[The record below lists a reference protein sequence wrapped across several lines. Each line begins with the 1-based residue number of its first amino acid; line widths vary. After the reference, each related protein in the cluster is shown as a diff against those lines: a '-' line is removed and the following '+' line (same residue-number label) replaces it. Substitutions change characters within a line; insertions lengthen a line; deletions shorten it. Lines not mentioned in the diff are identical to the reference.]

1 MLHNDTFL
9 ESSIVTVA
17 NEKRQCI
24 CLIDFLLFI
33 IKDSYL
39 HTKILYFVFFF
50 FVYLLKFMH
59 RTKIQTIEF
68 IFELI
73 LSKICKYSNN
83 ILF

>member
-50 FVYLLKFMH
+50 FRLFA
-59 RTKIQTIEF
+59 KI
-68 IFELI
+68 
-73 LSKICKYSNN
+73 YA
-83 ILF
+83 